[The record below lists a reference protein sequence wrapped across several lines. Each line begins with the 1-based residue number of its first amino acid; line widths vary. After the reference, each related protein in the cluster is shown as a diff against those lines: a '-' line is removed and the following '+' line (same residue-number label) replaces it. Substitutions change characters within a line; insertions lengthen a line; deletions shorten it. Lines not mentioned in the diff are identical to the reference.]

1 MLRRFADSMS
11 FGLCLRPPG
20 TSNRA
25 PMTDTEQ
32 QGVLALE
39 DGSVFRGTGFG
50 ARATVVG
57 EAVFNTS
64 MTGYQEI
71 LTDPSYFGQI
81 VAMTTPQIGNYGVNL
96 EDEESD
102 GPKVA
107 GFVVRECSPVVS
119 NWRSAEPLPDYLTRH
134 GVPGVEGVDT
144 RALTK
149 RIRVHGAMKACL
161 STEGISDEE
170 AVKRARE
177 WPGLVGVD
185 YVKEVTCREPYKF
198 APEPRDAPFAIPGTT
213 LTRGSGGEG
222 ADKKRYPIVAID
234 MGLKRNILR
243 LLHNAGFDITVVPA
257 TATAEEILAHNP
269 KGLFISNGPGDPAAV
284 TYAHESVAGLLPKLP
299 VFGIC
304 MGHQIISHALGAGTV
319 KLKFGH
325 RGGNQPVKN
334 IEDGCVAIT
343 AQNHGFAS
351 TKEEIERCGAV
362 VTEIN
367 LNDKTVA
374 GLRHRSLPVFSVQYH
389 PEASPGPHDSG
400 PLFDKFYA
408 AVARAAVKS

>member
-1 MLRRFADSMS
+1 MGVGVFI
-11 FGLCLRPPG
+11 
-20 TSNRA
+20 RA
-25 PMTDTEQ
+25 PMTQLAEK
-32 QGVLALE
+32 GVLALE
-39 DGSVFRGTGFG
+39 DGRVFRGSGFG

-81 VAMTTPQIGNYGVNL
+81 VTMTAPQIGNYGVNA

-119 NWRSAEPLPDYLTRH
+119 NWRAAESLAEYLARH
-134 GVPGVEGVDT
+134 GIPGVEGVDT
-144 RALTK
+144 RAITK

-161 STEGISDEE
+161 STEDLSDAE
-170 AVKRARE
+170 AIERARG

-185 YVKEVTCREPYKF
+185 YVKEVTCRAPYQFEPE
-198 APEPRDAPFAIPGTT
+198 ARDAPFSIPGTT
-213 LTRGSGGEG
+213 LSRGGRGAAGGT
-222 ADKKRYPIVAID
+222 KRYPIVAID

-243 LLHNAGFDITVVPA
+243 MLHNAGFDITVVPA
-257 TATAEEILAHNP
+257 HATAEEILAHKP
-269 KGLFISNGPGDPAAV
+269 RGLFISNGPGDPAAV
-284 TYAHESVAGLLPKLP
+284 TYAHESVGRLLRELP
-299 VFGIC
+299 TFGIC
-304 MGHQIISHALGAGTV
+304 MGHQIISHALGAATM

-334 IEDGCVAIT
+334 LEDGFVAIT

-351 TKEEIERCGAV
+351 TSGEIERCGAV

-367 LNDKTVA
+367 LNDRTVA
-374 GLRHRSLPVFSVQYH
+374 GLRHKTLPVFSVQYH
-389 PEASPGPHDSG
+389 PEASPGPHDSD
-400 PLFDKFYA
+400 PLFAKFHE
-408 AVARAAVKS
+408 AVARAAEND